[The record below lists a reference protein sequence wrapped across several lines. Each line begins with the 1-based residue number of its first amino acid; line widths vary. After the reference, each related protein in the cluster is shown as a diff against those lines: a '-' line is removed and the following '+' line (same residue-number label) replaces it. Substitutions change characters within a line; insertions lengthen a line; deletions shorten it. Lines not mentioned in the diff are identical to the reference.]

1 MARRRSRKI
10 QPAIKSLYFNV
21 PSDPAP
27 ADPAQPQTFATSYI
41 DLSLAA
47 SAINRRFIRQ
57 GLNWAVGGFTLYN
70 ESPNQ
75 GTVRI
80 SKLPDSWAIANAWTK
95 SFKLWQEMQ
104 DQVAENNES
113 LRARYNDFKIY
124 AEGGMVNATIQNSW
138 IANPDEILMPISGPF
153 GTGQYVCKFGEWQY
167 SDITIPYGDAAGT
180 GPADFALHMLGGD
193 LGTTSKSMIL
203 GYGES
208 RSRPQQED
216 PNVPGTYGWMTELF
230 DVGEQLEE
238 IQENFED
245 ENDQPPYRVG
255 VPDDGNVYIPGA
267 NNNLPNMEIHSAASF
282 TATTVSGKQQIGGTN
297 ALCGLLR
304 LDAHGFH
311 NIVTPVT
318 ELPYSGLFLQVH
330 LVPGPMKGYMCQKMQ
345 DVN

>member
-1 MARRRSRKI
+1 MARRRKI
-10 QPAIKSLYFNV
+10 QPAVNSLYFNIPTDSSPLPV
-21 PSDPAP
+21 PPGS
-27 ADPAQPQTFATSYI
+27 QFATSYI

-47 SAINRRFIRQ
+47 SAMNRRFFRQ
-57 GLNWAVGGFTLYN
+57 GLNWAVAGFTLYN
-70 ESPNQ
+70 ESAAGGQ
-75 GTVRI
+75 VRI
-80 SKLPDSWAIANAWTK
+80 SKLPDSWAIANAWSK
-95 SFKLWQEMQ
+95 SFHLWREMQ
-104 DQVAENNES
+104 DQVADDNES

-124 AEGGMVNATIQNSW
+124 AELDMVNATIQSSW
-138 IANPDEILMPISGPF
+138 VANADEILMPISGPF

-167 SDITIPYGDAAGT
+167 SDITIPNAGGSGT
-180 GPADFALHMLGGD
+180 PTDFALHMLGGD
-193 LGTTSKSMIL
+193 HASSKSMIL

-208 RSRPQQED
+208 RARPQQED

-267 NNNLPNMEIHSAASF
+267 NQNLPNMEIHSAASF

-297 ALCGLLR
+297 AQCGLLR
-304 LDAHGFH
+304 IDATGFGAE
-311 NIVTPVT
+311 TPVG
-318 ELPYSGLFLQVH
+318 ELVYSGLFLQVH
-330 LVPGPMKGYMCQKMQ
+330 LVPGPHKGYMCMPMQ